1 MKQTNYFQP
10 ASAAEAIALY
20 NSVANDTVYIAG
32 GTDVMVNRTH
42 GNETSTRL
50 IDLQSISELKG
61 IIHGADGISIG
72 SLTTLEEIHNNKTIK
87 SLIPSLAEAAR
98 AVASPVLRKTATL
111 GGNILCENR
120 CIFYNQSEFWREAVG
135 LCLKCEGDIC
145 IATGGKKA
153 CFSKFVSDTAP
164 VLIALGAKIEIET
177 TAGKTTKPLE
187 ELYTGNGIQPRTIQR
202 GELITR
208 IFIPEPENVK
218 CVFRK
223 LRPRLSVDFTSLT
236 SAVALYPNGRIRIV
250 LGGVDP
256 KPVVGESDSYHTS
269 ELLEQMK
276 KSPRIVDNDLYSRK
290 YRKQMIEVF
299 ITSAYGQLGIVP
311 V

>member
-1 MKQTNYFQP
+1 MF
-10 ASAAEAIALY
+10 
-20 NSVANDTVYIAG
+20 NSGANDTVYIAG

-42 GNETSTRL
+42 GNETSARL

-61 IIHGADGISIG
+61 ITRNDQGIIIG
-72 SLTTLEEIHNNKTIK
+72 SLTSLEEIHNDATIK
-87 SLIPSLAEAAR
+87 SIIPALAQAAR

-135 LCLKCEGDIC
+135 LCLKCEGDVC

-153 CFSKFVSDTAP
+153 CFSKFISDTAP
-164 VLIALGAKIEIET
+164 VLIALDAKVEIET
-177 TAGKTTKPLE
+177 ALGISTKPLE
-187 ELYTGNGIQPRTIQR
+187 ELYTGNGIQPRTILH

-208 IFIPEPENVK
+208 IFIPDPAKVK

-236 SAVALYPNGRIRIV
+236 SAVALYPQGRIKIA

-256 KPVVGESDSYHTS
+256 KPVVSENDTYHAQ
-269 ELLEQMK
+269 ELRGQII
-276 KSPRIVDNDLYSRK
+276 KSARIVDNDLYSRK
-290 YRKQMIEVF
+290 YRKEMIEVF
-299 ITSAYGQLGIVP
+299 INSAYRELGILP

>member
-1 MKQTNYFQP
+1 MKQTTYFKP
-10 ASAAEAIALY
+10 RSAAEAIALF
-20 NSVANDTVYIAG
+20 NSDANDSVYIAG

-61 IIHGADGISIG
+61 ITRREDGISIG
-72 SLTTLEEIHNNKTIK
+72 SLTTLEEIQNDRTIA
-87 SLIPSLAEAAR
+87 SLIPSLAQAAR

-120 CIFYNQSEFWREAVG
+120 CLFYNQSEFWREAVG
-135 LCLKCEGDIC
+135 LCLKCEGDVC

-164 VLIALGAKIEIET
+164 VLIALNAKVEIET
-177 TAGKTTKPLE
+177 THGKSTKPLE
-187 ELYTGNGIQPRTIQR
+187 ELYTGNGIQPRTILR
-202 GELITR
+202 GELITQ
-208 IFIPEPENVK
+208 IFIPAPENVK

-236 SAVALYPNGRIRIV
+236 SAVALYPQGRIKIA

-256 KPVVGESDSYHTS
+256 RPVVGENDSYHAS
-269 ELLEQMK
+269 ELRAGII
-276 KSPRIVDNDLYSRK
+276 KSARIVDNDLYSRK
-290 YRKQMIEVF
+290 YRKEMIEVF
-299 ITSAYGQLGIVP
+299 INSAYRELGIALI
-311 V
+311 